1 MVAWEWNTYVVVSGL
16 QAVTQLGIAF
26 AFSTIN
32 AIRHW
37 PCLLYWQDAH
47 HSLIDDYE
55 VIVDYYRQHLMPGWI
70 PRRLGMLTHST
81 LFDLSALIELSA
93 LFIKGGG
100 LGGKKES
107 GQLRFGGR
115 ERPFRAP
122 LCVLGLKF
130 ELLCLIIST
139 HYFLSNYFRVSAV
152 PRKFFFTKQLPM
164 TKMLHVF
171 LPKQTPNSVCR
182 FTTAWYST
190 STWRAIYVTFSG
202 IIFLDL
208 VPTSSD
214 KLFNYHHLLMSFFIF
229 AKF

>member
-1 MVAWEWNTYVVVSGL
+1 MFVILAGCTSFFDWWLWSHCWLLPATSDAWMDPKKIRYVKAL
-16 QAVTQLGIAF
+16 K
-26 AFSTIN
+26 
-32 AIRHW
+32 
-37 PCLLYWQDAH
+37 
-47 HSLIDDYE
+47 
-55 VIVDYYRQHLMPGWI
+55 
-70 PRRLGMLTHST
+70 T
-81 LFDLSALIELSA
+81 LFDLSALIELSV

-171 LPKQTPNSVCR
+171 LPKQTPNSICR

-214 KLFNYHHLLMSFFIF
+214 KLFNYHHLLMSFFII